1 MGNYDEL
8 KQAVSDVIKTNG
20 NQEITGQLMQNTLLS
35 IINTVGANSTF
46 CRNSDAGDQIPEHPT
61 KSVFYISSEKEYI
74 VNFDNL

>member
-35 IINTVGANSTF
+35 IINTVWCKLNF
-46 CRNSDAGDQIPEHPT
+46 CRNSDAGDQSRNTRPKCFLYFI
-61 KSVFYISSEKEYI
+61 
-74 VNFDNL
+74 